1 MVEVDIERYDPG
13 KGFDWNLFVESSNGG
28 TLFHRLDFL
37 SYHGERFKDSEHHLV
52 FYKKGQVFG
61 LMPMA
66 IIYDTLSETCK
77 SPYGGSYGG
86 PVFRKP
92 LNYADSRE
100 AIEALIGY
108 ISNLGART
116 LAMTLP
122 IWPCYLHYSDTFRFV
137 LMETGFKC
145 INRDISSVI
154 CLEPHASLYKQ
165 LGTRLSNLA
174 RKSRKAQKEGVKLV
188 HRAGLDDLW
197 KVMEVT
203 YGKHGVRP
211 THSREELKWLM
222 ENFPANIYC
231 DIAYLEG
238 MPIAAVVFF
247 VINSRVIC
255 SFYLLQDPS
264 FRKTQALTCL
274 LHSAILRAQEEGFKW
289 FDLGTSS
296 VGMKARPNVF
306 RFKEG
311 FGAIGVFRETY
322 EYSFA

>member
-1 MVEVDIERYDPG
+1 MVEVDIERYDPN
-13 KGFDWNLFVESSNGG
+13 KEVDWDLFVESSNGG

-37 SYHGERFKDSEHHLV
+37 AYHGERFKDSEHHLV
-52 FYKKGQVFG
+52 FYKKEKVLG

-66 IIYDTLSETCK
+66 IISDTGSKICK

-86 PVFRKP
+86 PIFRRP

-100 AIEALIGY
+100 VIEALIGY
-108 ISNLGART
+108 VSKLGAGA
-116 LAMTLP
+116 LVITLP
-122 IWPCYLHYSDTFRFV
+122 IWPCYVHYSDTFQFV

-145 INRDISSVI
+145 VNRDISSVI
-154 CLEPHASLYKQ
+154 YLEPDAALYKQ
-165 LGTRLSNLA
+165 LGSRLSNLA
-174 RKSRKAQKEGVKLV
+174 RKARRAEKEGVKVV
-188 HRAGLDDLW
+188 HRAGLNDLW

-203 YGKHGVRP
+203 YSKHGVRP
-211 THSREELKWLM
+211 THSRKELEWLM
-222 ENFPANIYC
+222 EKFPDNIYC

-238 MPIAAVVFF
+238 LPIAAVMFF
-247 VINSRVIC
+247 VVNGRLIC
-255 SFYLLQDPS
+255 SFYLLQDPY

-274 LHSAILRAQEEGFKW
+274 LYSAILRAQNDGFKW
-289 FDLGTSS
+289 LDLGTSS

-322 EYSFA
+322 EYTFA